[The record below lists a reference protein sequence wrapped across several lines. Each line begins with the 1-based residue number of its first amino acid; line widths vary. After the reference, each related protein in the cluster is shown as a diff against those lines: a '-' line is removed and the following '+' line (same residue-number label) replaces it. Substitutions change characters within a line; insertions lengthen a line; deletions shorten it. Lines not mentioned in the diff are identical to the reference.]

1 MRRMNKPSADNANA
15 LSADTRRRTKVR
27 RAARLV
33 YSIKQYFVAYDDDL
47 RHFWTDVSFQIE
59 NTPCVIRIYVVCTF
73 FTSPCVCDCVYDA
86 VRTKSR
92 SSVGERTRLP
102 ACHSEPI
109 GEESRLVYLYFV
121 LSAILRF
128 AQEDKWGVV
137 GVFNGTGKL

>member
-1 MRRMNKPSADNANA
+1 MWSA
-15 LSADTRRRTKVR
+15 L
-27 RAARLV
+27 
-33 YSIKQYFVAYDDDL
+33 
-47 RHFWTDVSFQIE
+47 
-59 NTPCVIRIYVVCTF
+59 F

-109 GEESRLVYLYFV
+109 GEESRLVYFYFV

-128 AQEDKWGVV
+128 AQDDKLGFV
-137 GVFNGTGKL
+137 GVFLERTKYRIRVGRGLAPAAEFAVDCGTGKLQCERRGRRPRRPVVGAGLRARPSILM